1 MNIGILGCGW
11 LGLPLAKE
19 LIEEGYKIKGSTTS
33 KDKLNELS
41 NAGIEDFLISL
52 NEEGIQGNIEK
63 FLEGIDALIINIPPK
78 LRGNKKE
85 NFVSKILYLI
95 GEIEDTSIKRILFI
109 GSTAIYANNNAIIT
123 EKTKP
128 EPETESGIQ
137 LLKVEEILSANP
149 NFKTTILRFGG
160 LFNDDR
166 HPANFLSGRKNVMNP
181 NAPVN
186 LIHLSDCI
194 KIIKLI
200 IKKNIWGNTFNAA
213 LPNHPTKK
221 EYYTK
226 QSLKK
231 GLEPP
236 EFNSETLSQGKIIDS
251 TKLINELNYKFEVYL

>member
-1 MNIGILGCGW
+1 MKIGILGCGW

-19 LIEEGYKIKGSTTS
+19 FIKEGYKIKGSTTS

-41 NAGIEDFLISL
+41 NVGIEAFLISL
-52 NEEGIQGNIEK
+52 DEEGIQGDIEK
-63 FLEGIDALIINIPPK
+63 FLESIDVLIINIPPK

-85 NFVSKILYLI
+85 NFVAKILHLI
-95 GEIEDTSIKRILFI
+95 GEIEDTPIKKILFI
-109 GSTAIYANNNAIIT
+109 GSTAIYANNNSNIT
-123 EKTKP
+123 EQTKP

-186 LIHLSDCI
+186 LIHLTDCI
-194 KIIKLI
+194 AIIKLI
-200 IKKNIWGNTFNAA
+200 LKKNIWGKAFNAA
-213 LPNHPTKK
+213 SPSHPTKK

-226 QSLKK
+226 QSLEK

-236 EFNSETLSQGKIIDS
+236 EFNFGNPSQGKIIDS
-251 TKLINELNYKFEVYL
+251 TKLINELNYKFKVYL